1 MNSNQTTETIQWMG
15 AISVI
20 AGHILNAIG
29 PAAYPWNIV
38 AFSIGTALFFAWS
51 IRVRNRAQLIV
62 NIVAIVT
69 CTLGLVNAFFRG

>member
-1 MNSNQTTETIQWMG
+1 MNSNQVTETIQWMG

-20 AGHILNAIG
+20 VGHILNAIG

-51 IRVRNRAQLIV
+51 YRVRNRAQLIV